1 MRLANLPWRISSR
14 INLQTDIKLN
24 LQVQLR
30 AIQTGL
36 ASLQVAQ
43 LAPQPTQTERS
54 GAALSCPTRSPAFVL
69 LQPFNAERIKR
80 PWSGADGF
88 QSSNDRGCR
97 PFLVARNPDI
107 PRAGGERIWSSL
119 HPIRRSW
126 NGFWL
131 VRS

>member
-1 MRLANLPWRISSR
+1 MRLANLPCRISSR

-54 GAALSCPTRSPAFVL
+54 GAALSCPTRSPAHCFVAT
-69 LQPFNAERIKR
+69 FHAERIKR
-80 PWSGADGF
+80 PWSG
-88 QSSNDRGCR
+88 R
-97 PFLVARNPDI
+97 
-107 PRAGGERIWSSL
+107 
-119 HPIRRSW
+119 
-126 NGFWL
+126 
-131 VRS
+131 

>member
-1 MRLANLPWRISSR
+1 MRLANLPCRISSR

-54 GAALSCPTRSPAFVL
+54 GARCPARHAAPPFVL

-80 PWSGADGF
+80 QWSG
-88 QSSNDRGCR
+88 R
-97 PFLVARNPDI
+97 
-107 PRAGGERIWSSL
+107 
-119 HPIRRSW
+119 
-126 NGFWL
+126 
-131 VRS
+131 